1 MTHRLCERRRPW
13 KGTDSAVECFT
24 DISPFCFDVV
34 LFYMLIHYP
43 KCNLL
48 KENQAYSRHCHL
60 VNQLVKNPEFN
71 QRLSLQATSCRT
83 NSGLDLTKRWK
94 TNQRG
99 KAKKTAQ
106 FGGKAIV
113 FCMWK
118 KTEAI
123 PSGHRCVQCLEIWN
137 AAFWICNCCGMLRHL
152 LLHFLCDLSL
162 KDILLHAA
170 QCCSITFISSA
181 VYGLHTVSMCET
193 ESEDLI
199 RLKE

>member
-94 TNQRG
+94 TNQRKQRKLHNLVG
-99 KAKKTAQ
+99 KQLCSACGKKQKQYLQVIDVCSVLRSEMQLFEFATAVECY
-106 FGGKAIV
+106 G
-113 FCMWK
+113 
-118 KTEAI
+118 
-123 PSGHRCVQCLEIWN
+123 
-137 AAFWICNCCGMLRHL
+137 ICYCI
-152 LLHFLCDLSL
+152 FSV
-162 KDILLHAA
+162 I
-170 QCCSITFISSA
+170 
-181 VYGLHTVSMCET
+181 
-193 ESEDLI
+193 
-199 RLKE
+199 